1 MRFYIRRTGLFVKE
15 IKRVKV
21 IITINDLWKTLGN
34 KFINWTEQ
42 EMLNAFTAIN
52 EKTIVC

>member
-34 KFINWTEQ
+34 KFTNWTEQ